1 MSCPAWLPGPK
12 LRSYAKA
19 VHLHNCDLS
28 PAPCDNI
35 VCPSLEYYEL
45 IAELL
50 KGSLFS
56 RLLKKKC
63 LHRGSVVKRT
73 QVEFPVPMLGGRE
86 LYVALAVGDQLLLV
100 SVVTCIYVH
109 ILKYSYN

>member
-1 MSCPAWLPGPK
+1 M
-12 LRSYAKA
+12 
-19 VHLHNCDLS
+19 
-28 PAPCDNI
+28 
-35 VCPSLEYYEL
+35 
-45 IAELL
+45 
-50 KGSLFS
+50 
-56 RLLKKKC
+56 
-63 LHRGSVVKRT
+63 VKRT